1 MIFADLATI
10 DMSIVTPV
18 RFMFS
23 WAAGDHRRAP
33 ALNP

>member
-10 DMSIVTPV
+10 DMSIVTPI

-23 WAAGDHRRAP
+23 WAVGGHARAP